1 MSIIT
6 FEEFKKVDLRVGKVI
21 EAEDVKGSKN
31 LIRLI
36 VDLGEEKRQ
45 IITGLKRWY
54 RPEDL
59 LGKYVIVVVN
69 LQPRKIMGL
78 ESQGM
83 ILATD
88 TETPVLLTVEREVPP
103 GSRIT

>member
-21 EAEDVKGSKN
+21 KAEDVKGSKN

>member
-88 TETPVLLTVEREVPP
+88 TETPVLLTVERDVPP